1 MQGKFR
7 SEKWEE
13 RALVVRARRKKCLQ
27 DALEKQAR
35 RLKPTSKPTRAVGRG
50 QRGGEEPK
58 NTPND
63 TAAAAASAAA

>member
-1 MQGKFR
+1 MRGPTQ
-7 SEKWEE
+7 EI
-13 RALVVRARRKKCLQ
+13 ATPCLQ
-27 DALEKQAR
+27 DALGKQAN
-35 RLKPTSKPTRAVGRG
+35 RLKQTSKPMRAAGRG